1 MDGVRV
7 ICRDFFDRE
16 FGPESFV
23 AENDGFVFDQI
34 DDAAEPVFGSERKLD
49 RNRFGVKPATH
60 HVHASLIV
68 RAGTIHLVDESNAG
82 NAIFIRLPPY
92 GFRLGL
98 DATHGAEY
106 GDGAIQNILKFV
118 VDRPRPD
125 IHRLT
130 GFSGSSFP
138 SGHAT
143 AAAATFAVVALL
155 LGRRRSRSVRNTL
168 AGLAV
173 GVSVLVAGTRVL
185 LGVHWFTDVLAGM
198 ALGWAW
204 AALCSIA
211 FGGRLLH
218 FGAPVEAAEE
228 VARRTRMPGSR
239 AG

>member
-1 MDGVRV
+1 QVVHDSVQQLLNTFVFESSPAEHRRQLDGDRGFAYGGLQFFIRDRITMNEFLEKLLIGFGCCLDKFVAVLMDGVRV

-106 GDGAIQNILKFV
+106 GDGAIQNTQRTLDLSGEINM
-118 VDRPRPD
+118 
-125 IHRLT
+125 T
-130 GFSGSSFP
+130 GRINNID
-138 SGHAT
+138 
-143 AAAATFAVVALL
+143 AV
-155 LGRRRSRSVRNTL
+155 
-168 AGLAV
+168 
-173 GVSVLVAGTRVL
+173 
-185 LGVHWFTDVLAGM
+185 
-198 ALGWAW
+198 
-204 AALCSIA
+204 
-211 FGGRLLH
+211 
-218 FGAPVEAAEE
+218 
-228 VARRTRMPGSR
+228 
-239 AG
+239 